1 MNPVKKHPAMKP
13 VQIRRAI
20 LLLGAGAAVV
30 GLAVFRD
37 AKSSAVPVTAP
48 PRVAAKENGKTN
60 NLAAAGKRDSRAKAT
75 SSLQAFRDRITK
87 ARGEKDRAK
96 RMALL
101 SEAVQSLDPSLIRET
116 LAEVEAMK
124 DYRFRS
130 QLRGMLLSRWGE
142 SDPKAA
148 LAYAQGLGS

>member
-1 MNPVKKHPAMKP
+1 MNPVKKHPAMKTLN
-13 VQIRRAI
+13 IRRAI
-20 LLLGAGAAVV
+20 LLLGAAATVV

-37 AKSSAVPVTAP
+37 AKSSAVTASAP

-101 SEAVQSLDPSLIRET
+101 AEAVQALDPSQIKEA
-116 LAEVEAMK
+116 LAEV
-124 DYRFRS
+124 
-130 QLRGMLLSRWGE
+130 
-142 SDPKAA
+142 
-148 LAYAQGLGS
+148 

>member
-1 MNPVKKHPAMKP
+1 MKP
-13 VQIRRAI
+13 LKILLAI
-20 LLLGAGAAVV
+20 LLIGAAATVV

-60 NLAAAGKRDSRAKAT
+60 NLAAAGKRDSRTKAT
-75 SSLQAFRDRITK
+75 STLQGFRDRIMK
-87 ARGEKDRAK
+87 AKVERNRAK

-101 SEAVQSLDPSLIRET
+101 AEAVQALDPSQIKEA

-124 DYRFRS
+124 DYRLRS
-130 QLRGMLLSRWGE
+130 QLRGMLCPATIKNGFRRQLE
-142 SDPKAA
+142 MTPDDN
-148 LAYAQGLGS
+148 